1 MTELLELLKARFGEL
16 KNVRNLATENNKELL
31 EFLLSDS
38 RFKERFFTSI
48 AGAVVFDRESFLTF
62 LDYRQ
67 LGGSYTS
74 FTNKIGLLSKQGE
87 VVLNFP
93 FKDCV
98 LKGAQTKDK
107 EASEEIFFN
116 QILAKDAIDV
126 LFDKKALQNFQLVNN
141 GGGRPD
147 NNLESLKNYLSQPYP
162 NLLLKGNNLIALHSL
177 KHRFANQVK
186 LIYIDPP
193 YNTGNDSFNYND
205 RFNHSTW
212 LTFMKNRLEIAREL
226 LRDDGV
232 IFVQCDDNEQAYL
245 KVLMDEIFGREN
257 FVSCITRVTK
267 KGGNKGA
274 FVKPKT
280 DFIIMFFKNKFLMD
294 EDKIGMLT
302 YKKTD
307 DITWLEENFNGRD
320 RRFVKGDIPYR
331 AQLDSRPNQRYYME
345 CPDGSLIIPRG
356 NLYPTIKRDGE
367 SIKPQSNE
375 DKCWTWSL
383 NRYLLEKKEGRFYFY
398 KTKNSPFIN
407 EKGERAEWS
416 VVKKIFEDELL
427 AHKRVILSSLIE
439 DCNNAKATKE
449 LQSFDMEFSFS
460 KPEALLKRIIEI
472 STKEGDLVLDFF
484 AGSGTTLAV
493 AHKMGRRWIGIEQM
507 DYVESITKERLKKVI
522 EGEQGGVSKAVEWN
536 GGGEFVY
543 AELMG
548 LNLAF
553 REKIEKAKESDME
566 GIYSEIREWAFLDY
580 RTDGEIEKWEELTLE
595 ERKVALMGLL
605 DSNMDYLP
613 YSEIRDKSFCVS
625 EVDIELNGVV
635 YGEKK

>member
-74 FTNKIGLLSKQGE
+74 FANKIGLLSKQGE

-141 GGGRPD
+141 GGGGGRPD

-177 KHRFANQVK
+177 KSRFQNKVK

-232 IFVQCDDNEQAYL
+232 IFVNIDYNEVHYL
-245 KVLMDEIFGREN
+245 KVLMDEIFGRDN
-257 FVSCITRVTK
+257 FVTQIIWRIGFLSGYKTAANKYIRNYDCI
-267 KGGNKGA
+267 
-274 FVKPKT
+274 
-280 DFIIMFFKNKFLMD
+280 L
-294 EDKIGMLT
+294 
-302 YKKTD
+302 
-307 DITWLEENFNGRD
+307 
-320 RRFVKGDIPYR
+320 
-331 AQLDSRPNQRYYME
+331 
-345 CPDGSLIIPRG
+345 
-356 NLYPTIKRDGE
+356 
-367 SIKPQSNE
+367 
-375 DKCWTWSL
+375 
-383 NRYLLEKKEGRFYFY
+383 FYS
-398 KTKNSPFIN
+398 KTKNYFFKKTYIQNKDFAPLLNKNEIDAVFKEFKLDKNIKEDFYNFIN
-407 EKGERAEWS
+407 HKNRGDKYPLEDTWNCSKWDKLDSIGITIESNEKMLK
-416 VVKKIFEDELL
+416 VVGQTFFG
-427 AHKRVILSSLIE
+427 
-439 DCNNAKATKE
+439 
-449 LQSFDMEFSFS
+449 Q
-460 KPEALLKRIIEI
+460 KPEALLKRIIE
-472 STKEGDLVLDFF
+472 STTNEGDLVLDFF

-536 GGGEFVY
+536 GGGEFAY

-553 REKIEKAKESDME
+553 REKIEKAKEAEME
-566 GIYSEIREWAFLDY
+566 GIYSEIKEWAFLDY

-595 ERKVALMGLL
+595 ERKAALMGLL

-625 EVDIELNGVV
+625 EADIELNGVV